1 MRHGPPFLPISGGCH
16 GQDTYPFRR
25 PGEERVIVRITPTQ
39 KLGMG

>member
-1 MRHGPPFLPISGGCH
+1 MAIDRLAKKHL